1 MVGVDGRLLFAKYAL
16 MPNRLG
22 YCGGPLA
29 DELFDYVI
37 EGRSDDGTDRLI
49 TQFEAAYPYLKFI
62 ASSTG
67 IGDPVDP
74 RVVEAY
80 WIGGS
85 LLDQVDDV
93 EFHTYLSETVARK
106 IPKRLQKY
114 VIPKAEMGS
123 RVNHAFHVFDVS
135 VRNGAFDHD
144 LTSMD
149 LCRISWGTVVSV
161 NAGEA
166 TVLRQPLEYFDGSLK
181 LGSPVSRNVRYVAG
195 GKSYLGELIP
205 GDTVSMHWD
214 WVCDRVSADQVNRL
228 QAETIHHL
236 VLANTTL

>member
-1 MVGVDGRLLFAKYAL
+1 

-37 EGRSDDGTDRLI
+37 EGRSDPGTDRLI

-67 IGDPVDP
+67 ISDPTDP

-85 LLDQVDDV
+85 LLDRVDDT
-93 EFHTYLSETVARK
+93 EFHTFLSETVARK

-135 VRNGAFDHD
+135 IRNGAFDQD

-149 LCRISWGTVVSV
+149 LCRISWGTVVGVDGSD
-161 NAGEA
+161 A
-166 TVLRQPLEYFDGSLK
+166 TVVRRPLEYVDGAIR
-181 LGSPVSRNVRYVAG
+181 LGSIVQRTVRHTAG
-195 GKSYLGELIP
+195 GKSYLGPLIP

-214 WVCDRVSADQVNRL
+214 WVCDRINNDQVNRL
-228 QAETIHHL
+228 EAETIHHL
-236 VLANTTL
+236 ALANTTL